1 MKCCGFG
8 FATCSFSYLYILFT
22 IVLFFLK
29 NCILSFSE
37 LSSENRINIF
47 GIEPV
52 LIDHRLIML
61 LIEYLGYIIFG
72 GLFFYFFRIRKIIK
86 KNKKEKIE
94 ENNHSKNIQLIYKKK
109 YLSMKA
115 IKLLLIACCLF
126 AIQLIIRE
134 IMNFLKLWMLDLWIF
149 NIIFIS
155 FFMKIILK
163 VEIYNHQLYS
173 LGINFFINFALL
185 IASSSLKEDDGKSQY
200 EKIADNFGNYFYIV
214 LFYLVFLALSAMQ
227 CSSQVMQ
234 KHLMDVENESA
245 FTILFIIGFFSA
257 IFTIIALIMTTYI
270 KCNKN
275 FIDNKF
281 CHLNEEDN
289 FYFDS
294 FKMYKY
300 NMSKQYQLNKSAF
313 FIEIFLVYPLY
324 SLACYLKYFFETM
337 IVYHLNPNYV
347 LISDNVYYSVKTIIG
362 LMSNNAGKGSILM
375 LIGDI
380 ISLIAYCFYLEII
393 ILKCCNMHF
402 NTRIGINERSRSEIL
417 DIDINNDDENDG
429 DYITIVDDNNNT
441 EKEMVDINCVNND
454 SNGYIIQ
461 V

>member
-29 NCILSFSE
+29 NCILSFGE
-37 LSSENRINIF
+37 LSSKNKINIF

-52 LIDHRLIML
+52 LINHQLMML

-94 ENNHSKNIQLIYKKK
+94 ENNHPKNIQLIFKKK

-134 IMNFLKLWMLDLWIF
+134 IMNFLNLWMLDLWIF

-163 VEIYNHQLYS
+163 VEIYKHQLYS

-214 LFYLVFLALSAMQ
+214 LFYLVFLALSAMI

-234 KHLMDVENESA
+234 KHLMDVENVSA
-245 FTILFIIGFFSA
+245 FTILFIIGLLSSFF
-257 IFTIIALIMTTYI
+257 TLIALIMTTSI
-270 KCNKN
+270 KCNEVLT
-275 FIDNKF
+275 NKQF
-281 CHLNEEDN
+281 CWLSGEDN
-289 FYFDS
+289 IYYFDS
-294 FKMYKY
+294 FKIYKN
-300 NMSKQYQLNKSAF
+300 NMSERYQVNKSAF

-324 SLACYLKYFFETM
+324 SLACYLKYYFQTM

-347 LISDNVYYSVKTIIG
+347 LISDNVYFSVKTIIA
-362 LMSNNAGKGSILM
+362 LMNDKAGKGSILM

-393 ILKCCNMHF
+393 ILKCCNMNF
-402 NTRIGINERSRSEIL
+402 NTRISINERSMSEIL
-417 DIDINNDDENDG
+417 DIGLYEDDENEED
-429 DYITIVDDNNNT
+429 DIKFEDNNK
-441 EKEMVDINCVNND
+441 EKEMVEIKKEEEN
-454 SNGYIIQ
+454 
-461 V
+461 

>member
-8 FATCSFSYLYILFT
+8 FATCSFSYLYIFFT
-22 IVLFFLK
+22 TALFFLK

-37 LSSENRINIF
+37 LSSSKKINIF

-52 LIDHRLIML
+52 LTNHKLMML

-94 ENNHSKNIQLIYKKK
+94 EKNHSKNIQLIFKKK

-126 AIQLIIRE
+126 AIQLIIRG

-163 VEIYNHQLYS
+163 VEFYKHQLYS
-173 LGINFFINFALL
+173 LGINFFINFVLL
-185 IASSSLKEDDGKSQY
+185 IASSSLKEKAKSQY

-214 LFYLVFLALSAMQ
+214 LFYLVFLALSAMI
-227 CSSQVMQ
+227 CSSQVVQ
-234 KHLMDVENESA
+234 KHLMDVEDVSA
-245 FTILFIIGFFSA
+245 FTILFIIGFLSSF
-257 IFTIIALIMTTYI
+257 FTLIALIMTTYI
-270 KCNKN
+270 KCNEVLTDKQ
-275 FIDNKF
+275 F
-281 CHLNEEDN
+281 CWLSGEDN
-289 FYFDS
+289 IYYFDS
-294 FKMYKY
+294 FKIYKN
-300 NMSKQYQLNKSAF
+300 NMSKKYQENKSAF

-324 SLACYLKYFFETM
+324 SLACYLKYYFQTM

-347 LISDNVYYSVKTIIG
+347 LISDNVYFSVKTIIA
-362 LMSNNAGKGSILM
+362 LMNDKAGKGSILM

-402 NTRIGINERSRSEIL
+402 NTRISINERSISEGL
-417 DIDINNDDENDG
+417 DIGLDKDDED
-429 DYITIVDDNNNT
+429 DEDDITFEDNNK
-441 EKEMVDINCVNND
+441 EKEMIEIKKEEEN
-454 SNGYIIQ
+454 
-461 V
+461 

>member
-1 MKCCGFG
+1 MKCCAFG
-8 FATCSFSYLYILFT
+8 FSTCSFSYLYILFT
-22 IVLFFLK
+22 IVFYFLK
-29 NCILSFSE
+29 YCILSFSE
-37 LSSENRINIF
+37 LSSKNRINIF

-52 LIDHRLIML
+52 LTNHRLIML

-86 KNKKEKIE
+86 KNNKEKIE
-94 ENNHSKNIQLIYKKK
+94 ENNHPKNMQLIFKKQR
-109 YLSMKA
+109 LSKKA
-115 IKLLLIACCLF
+115 IKILLIACFLF
-126 AIQLIIRE
+126 AIQLIIRG
-134 IMNFLKLWMLDLWIF
+134 IMNFLSLGMLDLWIF

-163 VEIYNHQLYS
+163 VEFYKHQLYS
-173 LGINFFINFALL
+173 LGINFFINFVLL
-185 IASSSLKEDDGKSQY
+185 IASSSLKEKGKSQY

-214 LFYLVFLALSAMQ
+214 LFYLVFLALSAML

-245 FTILFIIGFFSA
+245 FTILFVVGFFSA
-257 IFTIIALIMTTYI
+257 FFTIIALIMTTYI

-275 FIDNKF
+275 FIDNEF
-281 CHLNEEDN
+281 CHLNKEDN
-289 FYFDS
+289 FFYFDS

-300 NMSKQYQLNKSAF
+300 NMSAKYQENKSAF

-324 SLACYLKYFFETM
+324 SLACYLKYYSETM

-347 LISDNVYYSVKTIIG
+347 IISDIIYYSTKMIIG
-362 LMSNNAGKGSILM
+362 IINNQSGKGTILI

-380 ISLIAYCFYLEII
+380 ISLITYCFYLEFI
-393 ILKCCNMHF
+393 ILKCCNMNF
-402 NTRIGINERSRSEIL
+402 NTRISINERSRSEIL

-441 EKEMVDINCVNND
+441 EKEMVDIN
-454 SNGYIIQ
+454 
-461 V
+461 

>member
-8 FATCSFSYLYILFT
+8 FATCSFSYLYIFFT

-37 LSSENRINIF
+37 LSSSKKINIF

-52 LIDHRLIML
+52 LTNHKLMML

-94 ENNHSKNIQLIYKKK
+94 EKNHSKNIQLIFKKK

-134 IMNFLKLWMLDLWIF
+134 IMNFLNLWMLDLWIF

-163 VEIYNHQLYS
+163 VEIYKHQLYS

-185 IASSSLKEDDGKSQY
+185 IASSSLKEKGKSQY

-214 LFYLVFLALSAMQ
+214 LFYAMI

-234 KHLMDVENESA
+234 KHLMDVENVSA
-245 FTILFIIGFFSA
+245 FTILFIIGLLSSFF
-257 IFTIIALIMTTYI
+257 TLIALIMTTSI
-270 KCNKN
+270 KCNEVLT
-275 FIDNKF
+275 NKQF
-281 CHLNEEDN
+281 CWLSGEDN
-289 FYFDS
+289 IYYFDS
-294 FKMYKY
+294 FKIYKN
-300 NMSKQYQLNKSAF
+300 NMSKQYQVNKSAF

-324 SLACYLKYFFETM
+324 SLACYLKYYFQTM

-347 LISDNVYYSVKTIIG
+347 LISDNVYFSVKTIIA
-362 LMSNNAGKGSILM
+362 LMNDKAGKGSILM

-393 ILKCCNMHF
+393 ILKCCNMNF
-402 NTRIGINERSRSEIL
+402 NTRISINERSMSEIL
-417 DIDINNDDENDG
+417 DIGLYEDDENEED
-429 DYITIVDDNNNT
+429 DIKFEDNNK
-441 EKEMVDINCVNND
+441 EKEMVEIKKEEEN
-454 SNGYIIQ
+454 
-461 V
+461 

>member
-1 MKCCGFG
+1 MKCCAFG
-8 FATCSFSYLYILFT
+8 FSTCSFSYLYILFT
-22 IVLFFLK
+22 IVFYFLK
-29 NCILSFSE
+29 YCILSFSE
-37 LSSENRINIF
+37 LSSKNRINIF

-52 LIDHRLIML
+52 LTNHRLIML

-72 GLFFYFFRIRKIIK
+72 GLFLYLFRIRREIK
-86 KNKKEKIE
+86 KNNKEKIE
-94 ENNHSKNIQLIYKKK
+94 ENNHPKNIQLIFKKK
-109 YLSMKA
+109 HLSKKA
-115 IKLLLIACCLF
+115 IKILLIACFLF
-126 AIQLIIRE
+126 AIQLIIRG
-134 IMNFLKLWMLDLWIF
+134 IMNFLSLGMLDLWIF

-163 VEIYNHQLYS
+163 VEIYKHQLYS

-214 LFYLVFLALSAMQ
+214 LFYLVFLALSAML

-257 IFTIIALIMTTYI
+257 FFTIIALIMTTYI
-270 KCNKN
+270 KCNEVLTDK
-275 FIDNKF
+275 KL
-281 CHLNEEDN
+281 CWLSGEDN
-289 FYFDS
+289 IYYFDS
-294 FKMYKY
+294 FKIYKN
-300 NMSKQYQLNKSAF
+300 NMSKQYQVNKSAF

-324 SLACYLKYFFETM
+324 SLACYLKYYSETM

-347 LISDNVYYSVKTIIG
+347 LISDNVYFSVKTIIA
-362 LMSNNAGKGSILM
+362 LMNDKAGKGSILM

-380 ISLIAYCFYLEII
+380 ISLIAYLFYLEII

-402 NTRIGINERSRSEIL
+402 NTRISINERSISEGL
-417 DIDINNDDENDG
+417 DIGLDKDDED
-429 DYITIVDDNNNT
+429 DEDDITFEDNNK
-441 EKEMVDINCVNND
+441 EKEMIEIKKEEEN
-454 SNGYIIQ
+454 
-461 V
+461 

>member
-29 NCILSFSE
+29 NCILSFGE
-37 LSSENRINIF
+37 LSSKNKINIF

-52 LIDHRLIML
+52 LINHRLMML

-86 KNKKEKIE
+86 KNNKEKIE
-94 ENNHSKNIQLIYKKK
+94 EKNHSKNIQLIFKKK

-115 IKLLLIACCLF
+115 IKLLLISCCLF
-126 AIQLIIRE
+126 AIQLIIRG
-134 IMNFLKLWMLDLWIF
+134 IMNFLSLGMLDLWIF

-163 VEIYNHQLYS
+163 VEIYKHQLYS

-214 LFYLVFLALSAMQ
+214 LFYLVFLALSAMI

-234 KHLMDVENESA
+234 KHLMDVEDVSA
-245 FTILFIIGFFSA
+245 FTILFIIGFLSSF
-257 IFTIIALIMTTYI
+257 FTLIALIMTTYI
-270 KCNKN
+270 KCNEVLTDKQ
-275 FIDNKF
+275 I
-281 CHLNEEDN
+281 CWLSGEDN
-289 FYFDS
+289 IYYFDS
-294 FKMYKY
+294 FKIYKN
-300 NMSKQYQLNKSAF
+300 NMSKQYQVNKSAF

-324 SLACYLKYFFETM
+324 SLACYLKYYFQTM

-347 LISDNVYYSVKTIIG
+347 LISDNVYFSVKTIIA
-362 LMSNNAGKGSILM
+362 LMNDKAGKGSILM

-402 NTRIGINERSRSEIL
+402 NTRISINERSISEGL
-417 DIDINNDDENDG
+417 DIGLDKDDED
-429 DYITIVDDNNNT
+429 DEDDITFGDNNK
-441 EKEMVDINCVNND
+441 EKEMVEIKKEEEN
-454 SNGYIIQ
+454 
-461 V
+461 

>member
-1 MKCCGFG
+1 MKCCAFG
-8 FATCSFSYLYILFT
+8 FSTCSFSYLYILFT
-22 IVLFFLK
+22 IVFYFLK
-29 NCILSFSE
+29 YCILSFSE
-37 LSSENRINIF
+37 LSSKNRINIF

-52 LIDHRLIML
+52 LTNHRLIML

-86 KNKKEKIE
+86 KNNKEKIE
-94 ENNHSKNIQLIYKKK
+94 ENNHPKNIQLIFKKQH
-109 YLSMKA
+109 LSKKA
-115 IKLLLIACCLF
+115 IKILLIACFLF
-126 AIQLIIRE
+126 AIQLIIRG
-134 IMNFLKLWMLDLWIF
+134 IMNFLSLGMLDLWIF

-163 VEIYNHQLYS
+163 VEIYKHQLYS

-257 IFTIIALIMTTYI
+257 FFTIIALIMTTYI
-270 KCNKN
+270 KCNEVLTDKQL
-275 FIDNKF
+275 
-281 CHLNEEDN
+281 CWLSEEDN
-289 FYFDS
+289 IYYFDS
-294 FKMYKY
+294 FKIYKN
-300 NMSKQYQLNKSAF
+300 NMSERYQVNKSAF

-324 SLACYLKYFFETM
+324 SLACYLKYYSETM

-362 LMSNNAGKGSILM
+362 LMSNNAGKGPILI

-402 NTRIGINERSRSEIL
+402 NTRISINERSISEGL
-417 DIDINNDDENDG
+417 DIGLDKDDED
-429 DYITIVDDNNNT
+429 DEDDITFEDNNK
-441 EKEMVDINCVNND
+441 EKEMIEIKKEEEN
-454 SNGYIIQ
+454 
-461 V
+461 

>member
-8 FATCSFSYLYILFT
+8 FATCSFSYLYIFFT

-37 LSSENRINIF
+37 LSSSKKINIF

-52 LIDHRLIML
+52 LTNHKLMML

-94 ENNHSKNIQLIYKKK
+94 ENNHPKNIQLIFKKK

-163 VEIYNHQLYS
+163 VEIYKHQLYS

-257 IFTIIALIMTTYI
+257 FFTIIALIMTTYI
-270 KCNKN
+270 KCNEVLTDKQL
-275 FIDNKF
+275 
-281 CHLNEEDN
+281 CWLSEEDN
-289 FYFDS
+289 IYYFDS
-294 FKMYKY
+294 FKIYKN
-300 NMSKQYQLNKSAF
+300 NMSERYQVNKSAF

-324 SLACYLKYFFETM
+324 SLACYLKYYSETM

-380 ISLIAYCFYLEII
+380 ISLIAYLFYLEII

-402 NTRIGINERSRSEIL
+402 NTRISINERSISEGL
-417 DIDINNDDENDG
+417 DIGLDKDDED
-429 DYITIVDDNNNT
+429 DEDDITFEDNNK
-441 EKEMVDINCVNND
+441 EKEMIEIKKEEEN
-454 SNGYIIQ
+454 
-461 V
+461 

>member
-94 ENNHSKNIQLIYKKK
+94 EKNHSKNIQLIFKKK

-163 VEIYNHQLYS
+163 VEIYKHQLYS

-214 LFYLVFLALSAMQ
+214 LFYLVFLALSAMI

-234 KHLMDVENESA
+234 KHLMDVENVSA
-245 FTILFIIGFFSA
+245 FTILFIIGLLSSFF
-257 IFTIIALIMTTYI
+257 TLIALIMTTSI
-270 KCNKN
+270 KCNEVLT
-275 FIDNKF
+275 NKQF
-281 CHLNEEDN
+281 CWLSGEDN
-289 FYFDS
+289 IYYFDS
-294 FKMYKY
+294 FKIYKN
-300 NMSKQYQLNKSAF
+300 NMSKQYQVNKSAF

-324 SLACYLKYFFETM
+324 SLACYLKYYFQTM

-347 LISDNVYYSVKTIIG
+347 LISDNVYFSVKTIIA
-362 LMSNNAGKGSILM
+362 LMNDKAGKGSILM

-393 ILKCCNMHF
+393 ILKCCNMNF
-402 NTRIGINERSRSEIL
+402 NTRISINERSMSEIL
-417 DIDINNDDENDG
+417 DIGLYEDDENEED
-429 DYITIVDDNNNT
+429 DIKFEDNNK
-441 EKEMVDINCVNND
+441 EKEMVEIKKEEEN
-454 SNGYIIQ
+454 
-461 V
+461 

>member
-37 LSSENRINIF
+37 LSSSKKINIF

-52 LIDHRLIML
+52 LTNHKLMML

-94 ENNHSKNIQLIYKKK
+94 ENNHPKNIQLIFKKK

-163 VEIYNHQLYS
+163 VEIYKHQLYS

-185 IASSSLKEDDGKSQY
+185 IASSSLKEKGKSQY
-200 EKIADNFGNYFYIV
+200 DKIAENFGNYFYIV
-214 LFYLVFLALSAMQ
+214 LFYLVFLALSAML

-257 IFTIIALIMTTYI
+257 FFTIIALIMTTYI
-270 KCNKN
+270 KCNEVLTDK
-275 FIDNKF
+275 KL
-281 CHLNEEDN
+281 CRLSGEDN
-289 FYFDS
+289 IYYFDS
-294 FKMYKY
+294 FKIYKN
-300 NMSKQYQLNKSAF
+300 NMSEKYQENKSAF

-324 SLACYLKYFFETM
+324 SLACYLKYYSETM
-337 IVYHLNPNYV
+337 IVYHLNPIYV

-402 NTRIGINERSRSEIL
+402 NTRISINERSISEGL
-417 DIDINNDDENDG
+417 DIGLDKDDED
-429 DYITIVDDNNNT
+429 DEDDITFEDNNK
-441 EKEMVDINCVNND
+441 EKEMIEIKKEEEN
-454 SNGYIIQ
+454 
-461 V
+461 